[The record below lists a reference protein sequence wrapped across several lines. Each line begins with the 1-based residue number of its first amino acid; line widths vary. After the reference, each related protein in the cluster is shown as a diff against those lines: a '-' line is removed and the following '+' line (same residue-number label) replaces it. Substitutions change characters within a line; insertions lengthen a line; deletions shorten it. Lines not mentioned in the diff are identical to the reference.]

1 MLLCI
6 SDFHH
11 FPKSEETSDLG
22 FRTYLELAKFTH
34 KQLSEIYKPKDI
46 KTTADWASLHLLN
59 SETLEMKEL
68 DTFLT
73 ASGVRQAFIKCKLS
87 GIQANCCLK
96 AMQTFYKYFCA
107 RLLSH
112 TASQS
117 PIMRGV
123 VCFDPEVLR
132 KEPDITGKP
141 AFETM
146 ASTMVKYNWVE
157 QSEAALARDEY
168 DSLVVDLQA
177 NLRHATT
184 EFFSET
190 HYMESRPSLYR
201 IYKLASLCIGYGPRN
216 ITPFERP
223 FRVYGSDEVPTNS
236 LLRCLQ
242 TSTYLREF
250 SPTLYC
256 ERDNLQEMWRIR
268 DHPASLFTN
277 LAHRVKPWSTLEGTN
292 KTFIHDTLERAYSRI
307 LMEKAREVESPPAR
321 NRSTNPSVVT
331 SPSAGAPGPS
341 RTSTSTLLSESA
353 FLARIPKK
361 TSLSVS
367 ARKLDKVVT
376 AAKEVSSPEAGK
388 TKGKSAA
395 EPDVSESKRESERV
409 KNKERREEK

>member
-1 MLLCI
+1 
-6 SDFHH
+6 
-11 FPKSEETSDLG
+11 
-22 FRTYLELAKFTH
+22 
-34 KQLSEIYKPKDI
+34 
-46 KTTADWASLHLLN
+46 
-59 SETLEMKEL
+59 
-68 DTFLT
+68 
-73 ASGVRQAFIKCKLS
+73 
-87 GIQANCCLK
+87 
-96 AMQTFYKYFCA
+96 
-107 RLLSH
+107 
-112 TASQS
+112 
-117 PIMRGV
+117 MRGV
-123 VCFDPEVLR
+123 VCFDPKVLR
-132 KEPDITGKP
+132 DDPDITGKP
-141 AFETM
+141 AFDTM
-146 ASTMVKYNWVE
+146 VSTMVKYNWVE
-157 QSEAALARDEY
+157 PSEAALARDEY

-177 NLRHATT
+177 NHRQFTA

-190 HYMESRPSLYR
+190 HYMEDRPSLYR

-256 ERDNLQEMWRIR
+256 ERENLQEMWKIR
-268 DHPASLFTN
+268 DHQASLFTN

-307 LMEKAREVESPPAR
+307 MMEKAGEVESPPAR

-331 SPSAGAPGPS
+331 SPSAGSPGPS
-341 RTSTSTLLSESA
+341 RVTTCTQLSESA
-353 FLARIPKK
+353 FLTKIPKK
-361 TSLSVS
+361 MSLSVS

-376 AAKEVSSPEAGK
+376 PVKDVSTPEAGK

-395 EPDVSESKRESERV
+395 EPDVSEKRESERV